1 MKRCLGIVVASSLL
15 ALALGV
21 AHAQSTPATCG
32 MLGGDLVV
40 SVNADADLYTAGAGN
55 DFLYN
60 DDGVAETVNCGGGN
74 ADDAEVDTGA
84 TDTFIGC
91 EL

>member
-1 MKRCLGIVVASSLL
+1 MKRCLGVFVAGAPL
-15 ALALGV
+15 ALAAGT
-21 AHAQSTPATCG
+21 AHAQSSPTTCG
-32 MLGGDLVV
+32 MLGG
-40 SVNADADLYTAGAGN
+40 GN

-60 DDGVAETVNCGGGN
+60 NDGLAETVNCGGGN

-84 TDTFIGC
+84 VDTFIGC

>member
-1 MKRCLGIVVASSLL
+1 MGDAGDDRLYGSIGSDVLE
-15 ALALGV
+15 
-21 AHAQSTPATCG
+21 
-32 MLGGDLVV
+32 GG
-40 SVNADADLYTAGAGN
+40 ADADTYSAGGGN

-60 DDGVAETVNCGGGN
+60 NDGVAETVNCGPGN

-84 TDTFIGC
+84 IDTFIGC

>member
-1 MKRCLGIVVASSLL
+1 MVKRSVAMLLASSVL
-15 ALALGV
+15 AIGTGV
-21 AHAQSTPATCG
+21 
-32 MLGGDLVV
+32 DVF
-40 SVNADADLYTAGAGN
+40 TAGGGN